1 MRHLKKSQNNTN
13 PTPIKKGKKFKFSY
27 QEDRFL
33 KAISKMKFDEAIK
46 QSNWSEE
53 EFIDACEVAEFS
65 YTYQKAIGLSDKQ
78 IRFLKIYP
86 NKMANVKQ
94 TCKAVLIHRST
105 YYDWVKKSPVFKQEV
120 HEIREGL
127 YDDVESILK
136 QKVLIEKNT
145 TALIFF
151 TKTKMKHRGFIMK

>member
-13 PTPIKKGKKFKFSY
+13 PTPIKKGKKFKFSD
-27 QEDRFL
+27 QENRFL
-33 KAISKMKFDEAIK
+33 KAIPQMEFDEAIK

-53 EFIDACEVAEFS
+53 EFIDACEVTEFS
-65 YTYQKAIGLSDKQ
+65 YAYQKAIGLSDKQ

-105 YYDWVKKSPVFKQEV
+105 YYDWLKKNPVFKQEAY
-120 HEIREGL
+120 EIKEGL
-127 YDDVESILK
+127 YDDVETILK
-136 QKVLIEKNT
+136 EKVLIEKDT

-151 TKTKMKHRGFIMK
+151 TKTKMKHRGFVMK